1 MPVKKAFGGLTI
13 KVDTAWKEICG
24 PKREVSPTEMTK
36 LLWAYIKKHKLMT
49 KGAGKQFGGMVIKA
63 DPALAV
69 MMGDLFGPGM
79 KHQAERPVSDVMG
92 PIKVTVNAEDSLAK
106 ALFLMVQEGVGMM
119 PVLDNQRVVGMV
131 RLTDLFLEISQFLL
145 GGETQE

>member
-63 DPALAV
+63 DPALKAIY
-69 MMGDLFGPGM
+69 GKSELKPS
-79 KHQAERPVSDVMG
+79 E
-92 PIKVTVNAEDSLAK
+92 LAK
-106 ALFLMVQEGVGMM
+106 GMWGYIRKHNLRVG
-119 PVLDNQRVVGMV
+119 
-131 RLTDLFLEISQFLL
+131 
-145 GGETQE
+145 